1 MRIVNAHFEPFPCS
15 GSAMQYACIGAN
27 ILFGAA
33 AIVSSFASFIVEPF
47 AHFDS
52 QPIWM
57 FMAFCSFAVVITR
70 RSVFGFPTVL
80 TNARQATFNIG
91 GARILSARFRI
102 VADGEAEP
110 GHELSRYANMKVT
123 FILSTIL
130 SLVLATATGFLA
142 SLWRGAIAENRGF
155 LAPCISGVIA
165 VYV

>member
-1 MRIVNAHFEPFPCS
+1 
-15 GSAMQYACIGAN
+15 
-27 ILFGAA
+27 
-33 AIVSSFASFIVEPF
+33 
-47 AHFDS
+47 
-52 QPIWM
+52 
-57 FMAFCSFAVVITR
+57 VVITR